1 MYNRFGQLAVDFFP
15 LEKFGLGERYPKLT
29 ALQAEVADLDAR
41 RAAADGEL
49 VALRQGVGPARE
61 KDAEAG
67 AKALRGGKDAPEP
80 KHEAEAEAKV
90 RGAERSLRALENA
103 TAEAAQDLTA
113 EQRKHATDLIED
125 LGRARA
131 ETAKRVAEQATT
143 LLKDYGLFLDA
154 EDIGKR
160 FAPPA
165 PVPDESAPAQDTT
178 FVIHAPRATPTGPQR
193 GDVESVLSHLS
204 RLGADDAP

>member
-1 MYNRFGQLAVDFFP
+1 MYNRFGQLAVDAFP
-15 LEKFGLGERYPKLT
+15 LERFGLAKRYPRLV
-29 ALQAEVADLDAR
+29 ALQKEVADLDAR

-49 VALRQGVGPARE
+49 VALRQGVGPAKQ

-67 AKALRGGKDAPEP
+67 AKALRAGSDMPQA
-80 KHEAEAEAKV
+80 KHETAAHEKVREAERKLA
-90 RGAERSLRALENA
+90 ALENA
-103 TAEAAQDLTA
+103 TAEAAQDLTG
-113 EQRKHATDLIED
+113 EQRKHSGALIED

-131 ETAKRVAEQATT
+131 EAAKRVAEQAAS
-143 LLKDYGLFLDA
+143 LLSDYGLFLDA

-193 GDVESVLSHLS
+193 GDVESVLSHLAS
-204 RLGADDAP
+204 LEADDG